1 MTPKHI
7 LSGIAIIVAVAG
19 LIWPSTPLVA
29 VAVVLV
35 AVANFLP

>member
-7 LSGIAIIVAVAG
+7 LSGIAIILGVAG
-19 LIWPSTPLVA
+19 LIWPNYPLVG

>member
-1 MTPKHI
+1 MTPKYI

-19 LIWPSTPLVA
+19 LIWPNNSLVA
-29 VAVVLV
+29 ISVVLV